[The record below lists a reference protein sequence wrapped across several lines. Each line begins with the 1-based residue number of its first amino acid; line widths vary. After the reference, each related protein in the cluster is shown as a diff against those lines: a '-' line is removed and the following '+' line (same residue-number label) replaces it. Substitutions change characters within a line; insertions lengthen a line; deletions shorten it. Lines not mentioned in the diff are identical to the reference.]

1 MRGLYRISLLCAG
14 LSSVVMLSLPPNTAH
29 AQDDAAA
36 GSRAEALIELVRQRP
51 SGKDRDEWREERRE
65 AARELGTLGDKRAVP
80 VLIQIVK
87 TEQFDA
93 VGEIAIVSLGKLGDK
108 SAVPVLQEVAKD
120 SSRDRFVRKAAR
132 AALRKLGAK
141 VKVKG
146 DDGDGDEGDK
156 TEDLAST
163 GLSNYSLSSGPT
175 GKIALAPD
183 FGDDMIAASDHLT
196 FAVGQS
202 SLAYDTVTKEAS
214 LDGAAFAS
222 YLRIR
227 EKKSMAL
234 RYEGRGSLIA
244 GVVNFRGDDSSAR
257 LISTNAGGSAQARFY
272 TASGKWFG
280 LGSASGLIGF
290 DYLRIK
296 RPGGGNITNEKF
308 LSAELGLAIGG
319 GYGRIYNY
327 GEAMRVQRLEAVLRE
342 RKMLGR
348 AIGPDLAE
356 RIMRAWWEL
365 RNEQGFHDRLVAT
378 VAQLREAGVLL
389 GEPSAGAT
397 YAILQVLRDGQLSQR
412 QRGLQVHLAV
422 GESYLVR
429 DEDLSLEDGRVESV
443 VSRLRY
449 GRQNT
454 DGDQELVV
462 DAFAR
467 YRILADD
474 ADGDPTPW
482 AVAGEAHWRD
492 YHYGDN
498 LDPIGALDIGVT
510 AGASDDGFDGAE
522 LAAGVGGSVGWL
534 WVPSRAS
541 RFLLAG
547 QARFES
553 SEVFLG
559 VVFEGQYGLIDV
571 GYVGSAGQ

>member
-1 MRGLYRISLLCAG
+1 MRALFQIPLLCAG
-14 LSSVVMLSLPPNTAH
+14 LSGFILMPLSAGV
-29 AQDDAAA
+29 AQAQEGDAEA
-36 GSRAEALIELVRQRP
+36 SRAEALIELVRQRP

-80 VLIQIVK
+80 VLIQVVK
-87 TEQFDA
+87 SEQFDA
-93 VGEIAIVSLGKLGDK
+93 VGEIAIVSLGKLGDE
-108 SAVPVLQEVAKD
+108 SAIPVLQEVAKD

-141 VKVKG
+141 VEGAG
-146 DDGDGDEGDK
+146 DDEGDK
-156 TEDLAST
+156 TEELAST
-163 GLSNYSLSSGPT
+163 GLSNYSLSSGGT
-175 GKIALAPD
+175 GKVALAPA
-183 FGDDMIAASDHLT
+183 FGDDMLAASDHLT

-202 SLAYDTVTKEAS
+202 HLEYDTVTKEGS
-214 LDGAAFAS
+214 LDGEAFAS

-234 RYEGRGSLIA
+234 RYEGRGSVIA
-244 GVVNFRGDDSSAR
+244 GVVNYQGDDSSAR

-280 LGSASGLIGF
+280 LGSGSGLIGF

-319 GYGRIYNY
+319 GYGRIYDY
-327 GEAMRVQRLEAVLRE
+327 GEALRVKRIESVLRK

-348 AIGPDLAE
+348 AIGPDLGE

-389 GEPSAGAT
+389 GEPDAGAT
-397 YAILQVLRDGQLSQR
+397 YAILQVLRDGQLSNR

-429 DEDLSLEDGRVESV
+429 DEDLNLEDGRVESV
-443 VSRLRY
+443 VSRAHY
-449 GRQNT
+449 GRQNA
-454 DGDQELVV
+454 DGDQELRV
-462 DAFAR
+462 DGFAR

-474 ADGDPTPW
+474 ADGDPSPW
-482 AVAGEAHWRD
+482 SLTGVAHWRD
-492 YHYGDN
+492 FHYGDN

-510 AGASDDGFDGAE
+510 AGASDDGFMGAP
-522 LAAGVGGSVGWL
+522 LTTNIGGSVGWL

-547 QARFES
+547 QGRYES
-553 SEVFLG
+553 GELFLG
-559 VVFEGQYGLIDV
+559 VLFEGQYGLIDA
-571 GYVGSAGQ
+571 GYVGSAGH